1 MSPQARNRNL
11 TSGQSKYLFFEVG
24 QKTSSHHEAGHDAAE
39 GDASRARNAQIMALL
54 SYAMDEW
61 LIISFNGI
69 SD

>member
-1 MSPQARNRNL
+1 M
-11 TSGQSKYLFFEVG
+11 G
-24 QKTSSHHEAGHDAAE
+24 QKTRSHHEAGHDAAE